1 MLNAQRAAVLA
12 ALLFALPLIAPAH
25 ERDAGQADDRLVD
38 KFARFAGSRSN
49 AESLVNG
56 LRNDQ
61 LVKLTSAQQGSASF
75 TPKTDRMG
83 FGNVDNALALTQA
96 SLEKQGITNATPEQ
110 LKTALLDI
118 LNMRA
123 AGEGWGEI
131 AHSPG
136 FNLAEIKS
144 AQNRPER
151 TARVQQARAERPDRA
166 EKPDRVERMDRPMR
180 PERPER
186 PQK

>member
-1 MLNAQRAAVLA
+1 MLKQRPIIIGALA
-12 ALLFALPLIAPAH
+12 TLALIALTGTAQNSQQLI
-25 ERDAGQADDRLVD
+25 ERYSEL
-38 KFARFAGSRSN
+38 AGSTDNSK
-49 AESLVNG
+49 SLVNG
-56 LRNDQ
+56 LPDGSV
-61 LVKLTSAQQGSASF
+61 VKLTSGNTVTTIDAP
-75 TPKTDRMG
+75 THKMG

-131 AHSPG
+131 AHSLG
-136 FNLAEIKS
+136 FNLGEIKS